1 MLRYNFL
8 SEKLFKLHKYFLPIV
23 IFNRCKLNRSI
34 QFKEPHSG
42 TIYRKNEKLRFFMS
56 PNPAQRAIRGRFLDI
71 QHTVA
76 QASEIAQ
83 AVRYLEDGLLLV
95 HAGKIEWFGTWQDGQ
110 HLLQPDLMIEHYPD
124 QLIVPGFIDT
134 HIHFPQTEMIGAYGE
149 QLLEWLNTYT
159 FPTEMQFKDKA
170 YADKIAQFFIQELLK
185 NGTTTALVF
194 CSVHTES
201 VDALFEAAE
210 QQQMRLIAGK
220 VMMDRHA
227 PDELCDTAESGYL
240 DSKSLIEKW
249 HGKGRNLYAITPRF
263 APTSSPEQ
271 LAKAGQLKAEYPEVY
286 VHTHLSENKN
296 EIAWVKELFPQH
308 QGYLDVY
315 HHYGLT
321 GQRSVFAHCVH
332 LEEAEWDCMHQTDSA
347 IAFCPTSNLF
357 LGSGL
362 FPLKKTWQKQVKV
375 GLGTDIGA
383 GTSFNQ
389 LHTLNE
395 AYKVQQLQGDKLSAF
410 ESLYHATLGGAK
422 ALDLHDKLGNFQ
434 HGKEA
439 DFVVLDLKATALQSL
454 RQQRSQSIEDAL
466 FALIT
471 LADDRNI
478 HTTYVYGEPVYVK
491 A

>member
-1 MLRYNFL
+1 
-8 SEKLFKLHKYFLPIV
+8 
-23 IFNRCKLNRSI
+23 
-34 QFKEPHSG
+34 
-42 TIYRKNEKLRFFMS
+42 MS
-56 PNPAQRAIRGRFLDI
+56 PIQAQRAVRGRFLDI
-71 QHTVA
+71 QHTVS
-76 QASEIAQ
+76 QASDIPQ
-83 AVRYLEDGLLLV
+83 AIRYLEDGLIITLE
-95 HAGKIEWFGTWQDGQ
+95 GKITWFGTWQDGRN
-110 HLLQPDLMIEHYPD
+110 LLNKDMPFEHYPE
-124 QLIVPGFIDT
+124 QLIIPGFIDT
-134 HIHFPQTEMIGAYGE
+134 HIHFPQTEMVGAYGE

-159 FPTEMQFKDKA
+159 FPTELQFKDKA
-170 YADKIAQFFIQELLK
+170 YADKIAQFFVQELLK

-194 CSVHTES
+194 CSVHAES

-210 QQQMRLIAGK
+210 QHHMRLIAGK

-227 PDELCDTAESGYL
+227 PEDLCDTAESAYN
-240 DSKSLIEKW
+240 DSKALIEKW

-263 APTSSPEQ
+263 APTSTPEQ

-296 EIAWVKELFPQH
+296 EIAWVKELFPEQ

-315 HHYGLT
+315 HYYGLT

-332 LEEAEWDCMHQTDSA
+332 LEEAEWDCMHETNSA

-362 FPLKKTWQKQVKV
+362 FPLKKTWEKQVKV

-389 LHTLNE
+389 LQTLNE

-422 ALDLHDKLGNFQ
+422 ALDLADKLGNFNL
-434 HGKEA
+434 GKEA
-439 DFVVLDLKATALQSL
+439 DFIVLDLKATALQAL
-454 RQQRSQSIEDAL
+454 RQARAKGIEDAL
-466 FALIT
+466 FALMT
-471 LADDRNI
+471 MGDDRNI
-478 HTTYVYGEPVYVK
+478 HATYIYGEPVYIK